1 MTNSTNSA
9 PTVAK
14 EALSDAADTAVS
26 ASKDWFSRIERTV
39 RLGIRL
45 APLLPIRAAVALLG
59 RAGLRRTRTTTME
72 AVAAFGSGVL
82 VGGVVT
88 ALVSPWSG
96 PELRGKLSAAY
107 RSLEVLGL
115 AKAEGAK
122 ATVLK
127 LEHKIVDDAAIAKA
141 SAKAKT
147 LDRRD
152 AIADTIRDMKKPTG
166 PSSARG

>member
-1 MTNSTNSA
+1 MTNSTESA
-9 PTVAK
+9 PTAAK
-14 EALSDAADTAVS
+14 EALSDAADTGVS
-26 ASKDWFSRIERTV
+26 APKDWFSRIERTV
-39 RLGIRL
+39 RFGIRL

-72 AVAAFGSGVL
+72 AAAAFGSGVL

-96 PELRGKLSAAY
+96 PELRGKLAATY
-107 RSLEVLGL
+107 RRLEVLAL
-115 AKAEGAK
+115 AKAEGPK

-127 LEHKIVDDAAIAKA
+127 LEHKTVDGAAIAKA

-152 AIADTIRDMKKPTG
+152 AIADTIRDVKKPNG
-166 PSSARG
+166 HSPARG